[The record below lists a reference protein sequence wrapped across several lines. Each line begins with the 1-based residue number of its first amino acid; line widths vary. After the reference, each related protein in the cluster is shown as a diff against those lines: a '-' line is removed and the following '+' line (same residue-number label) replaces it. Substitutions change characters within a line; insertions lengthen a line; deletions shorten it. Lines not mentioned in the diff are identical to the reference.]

1 MIRDS
6 ILFAAVITADR
17 ITKMIVSHFMDLHQ
31 SIPVIPNLF
40 NFTYVK
46 NTGGAFGILAT
57 WDSPMRRGF
66 FIIASLAAIVLL
78 WFLYRQAASGSSR
91 LLRLSLVFIG
101 GGAFGNLYD
110 RAVSGGVVD
119 FFDFYIGSYHWPAFN
134 IADSGITVG
143 AVILAYLF
151 YTGDA
156 DILNGRQG
164 SNVP

>member
-6 ILFAAVITADR
+6 IIFAAVITADR
-17 ITKMIVSHFMDLHQ
+17 ITKVIVPHFMDLHQ

-46 NTGGAFGILAT
+46 NTGGAFGLLAS

-78 WFLYRQAASGSSR
+78 WFLYRQAASSSSR
-91 LLRLSLVFIG
+91 MLRISLVFIG

-110 RAVSGGVVD
+110 RAVYGGVVD
-119 FFDFYIGSYHWPAFN
+119 FLDFYLGSYHWPAFN
-134 IADSGITVG
+134 IADSAISVG
-143 AVILAYLF
+143 AVILAYLYF
-151 YTGDA
+151 TGEA
-156 DILNGRQG
+156 DMISDTRD
-164 SNVP
+164 SDVS

>member
-110 RAVSGGVVD
+110 RAVSGEVVD